1 MRARRWVAAGAA
13 GAALAV
19 GPAAPALAHPL
30 GNFSVNTADRVVVVE
45 SGVRVTHVVDLAEI
59 PTVQLAQASA
69 GVDADGDGRLQD
81 GEVQAH
87 AQREC
92 ARLADVLRL
101 TVDGQPAR
109 LTADGADGEL
119 RPGQAG
125 LSTARLECELSSQQR
140 PERSLTFD
148 DPAAATRTGWRE
160 VTAASVCGR
169 VAASD
174 VPADSASALLTSYP
188 DDLLSS
194 PPSTTSARVSIEP
207 GGPCLAA
214 ESAAAGGDA
223 ESVLPRGVDRLT
235 RAYTEFVGRVE
246 LSLPVALLAV
256 VLSVVLGAGHAVA
269 PGHGKTVIAAYL
281 VGQRGTR
288 SQAAWLGAT
297 VTATHTAGVL
307 LLGLLLTAGRLTA
320 PERVVPVLE
329 VLSGLLLAGTGAFLL
344 VAAVRRLRG
353 RRAAAVL
360 VDGAGDHQHGDDD
373 ADPHSDRHGVHPH
386 SHGRGEHDHGDHE
399 HGDHDHDQGHAEHD
413 HAHGDHGG
421 HDTDHVHGDHVHG
434 DHGHDDH
441 DHTHGDHD
449 HAHGDHDHP
458 HELLPVAS
466 GSSRGGAPAGS
477 TALEELPLVHT
488 HGGRAHTHAPLDD
501 RELGWKSLAAMGV
514 AGGLVPSPSA
524 LVVLL
529 GATGLGRPGFGALLV
544 VGYGVG
550 MALTLML
557 VGLLVLR
564 GQARL
569 LERRSAGARTRR
581 LARVLPVLTSAAVVV
596 VGIGLVLRAAVL

>member
-1 MRARRWVAAGAA
+1 MRVRRWVAAGAA
-13 GAALAV
+13 GAVLAV
-19 GPAAPALAHPL
+19 VPAAPALAHPL

-45 SGVRVTHVVDLAEI
+45 SGVQVTHVVDLAEI

-81 GEVQAH
+81 GEVRAH

-101 TVDGQPAR
+101 TVDGQPAP
-109 LTADGADGEL
+109 LTADGADGAL

-169 VAASD
+169 VVASD
-174 VPADSASALLTSYP
+174 VPADSPSALLTGYP

-194 PPSTTSARVSIEP
+194 PPSTTSARLSVEP

-214 ESAAAGGDA
+214 ESAAAGEEA

-307 LLGLLLTAGRLTA
+307 LLGLLLTAGRLAA

-344 VAAVRRLRG
+344 LAAVRRSRG
-353 RRAAAVL
+353 RPAGVL
-360 VDGAGDHQHGDDD
+360 VLGEGDHLHGDVP
-373 ADPHSDRHGVHPH
+373 ADLHGDGHGTHPH
-386 SHGRGEHDHGDHE
+386 TSGHEHGQAPVRGHGHDLGHGDPLEHGQGD
-399 HGDHDHDQGHAEHD
+399 HGDHDHDHVHSDRDHG
-413 HAHGDHGG
+413 HAHGDH
-421 HDTDHVHGDHVHG
+421 DHGEHAHGDHE
-434 DHGHDDH
+434 
-441 DHTHGDHD
+441 

-466 GSSRGGAPAGS
+466 GPSRGGAPAGG
-477 TALEELPLVHT
+477 TALAELPIVHS
-488 HGGRAHTHAPLDD
+488 HGGRTHTHAPLDD

-581 LARVLPVLTSAAVVV
+581 LAGVLPVLTSAAVVL